1 MDGLIFLSFLFP
13 VSISSSAWTWFIP
26 PLLLSGCLYLFF
38 FVRLPLTALVCED
51 SGGRRMDVKVKVSQR
66 KISFQTSKLQT
77 ELYSICVSKIS
88 TSQNDPCTDIYIKK
102 KKIPFWGP
110 ICHEQRHMVQC
121 HLLVKEN
128 FSASPPLQKKTRS
141 QPVLSARLSFIW
153 NAPLQQCLIGQNGKT
168 DSKG

>member
-88 TSQNDPCTDIYIKK
+88 TSQNDPCTDIYKK
-102 KKIPFWGP
+102 KKKNPFLGTNLPWTTPYGA
-110 ICHEQRHMVQC
+110 V
-121 HLLVKEN
+121 
-128 FSASPPLQKKTRS
+128 
-141 QPVLSARLSFIW
+141 SFISERG
-153 NAPLQQCLIGQNGKT
+153 LQCLAPPPKKNTIAAG
-168 DSKG
+168 SEC